1 MEAIPSFFELQ
12 DGGTDHLF
20 RWQEEKKR
28 FVKGLLG
35 AKFGAGEFRMYE
47 AQSNRER
54 KYARRKFQPKV

>member
-1 MEAIPSFFELQ
+1 M
-12 DGGTDHLF
+12 F

-54 KYARRKFQPKV
+54 KYARRKFWPKV